1 MTPRA
6 KDQTATT
13 PDVAATAESCWTR
26 TRRDRTRQDRNVL
39 LGLPLLQDRESD
51 MSDLGRM
58 LAELRAN
65 RG

>member
-1 MTPRA
+1 MSQLENQ
-6 KDQTATT
+6 KSSTASQELA
-13 PDVAATAESCWTR
+13 PGSCWTR
-26 TRRDRTRQDRNVL
+26 TRRDRTRPTQNVL
-39 LGLPLLQDRESD
+39 SGLPTLQDRESD